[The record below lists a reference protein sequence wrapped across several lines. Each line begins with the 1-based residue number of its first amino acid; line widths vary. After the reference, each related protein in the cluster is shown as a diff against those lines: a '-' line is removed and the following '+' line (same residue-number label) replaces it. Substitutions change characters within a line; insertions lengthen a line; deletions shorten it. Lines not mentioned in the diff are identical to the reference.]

1 MYKKVLSISAALM
14 FIGQVNAQQKPNVP
28 HRSLLEAK
36 NSTELQA
43 IFEQNVQA
51 ELTYAKEVLGLSLAP
66 QPLPNGGMKQLVG
79 VTQNGIPQY
88 IKTDNTGAAKTIGTD
103 KVNPGGSL
111 GLSLSGS
118 GMTNRIGIWDGG
130 AVRLTHQE
138 FQGRAVQTDGVTNTI
153 DHSTHVAGTMIG
165 GGVQANAKGM
175 SFQAPLKCYEWTND
189 NSEMSTAAAAGMLIS
204 NHSYGSVCGW
214 EYDDVTPQWKW
225 HGDVSISNTEDIN
238 FGIYDAE
245 SQSWDQIVYSNPFF
259 LPFKSAGNDRGDVP
273 STTDPKVFY
282 NSNTGTWDVFSGTT
296 PPADGPYDCVSTYGN
311 AKNIITIG
319 AVNKITN
326 GWTSS
331 SSVVMSS
338 FSGWG
343 PTDDGR
349 IKPDVCAAGVNLTSS
364 FSASNTTYGTISG
377 TSMSSPSASGSAL
390 LIQQHFNNINAR
402 FLRASTLKGLIIHTA
417 DEAGSSVGPDYSYG
431 WGLMNTAKA
440 VQVIS
445 DSGANSIIESQIPV
459 ALTAF
464 TRTVVANGTSPLR
477 LTLCWTDVPANP
489 STGSVLDD
497 PNSKLVNDLD
507 IRLTRVSDNQ
517 VFSPYILNPAI
528 PASAATTGDN
538 IRDNVEQ
545 IHIGAPTA
553 GIYTIR
559 ITSKRALSANQSFS
573 LLISGL
579 SPVPA
584 ANFTASTQ
592 ATCTGSQVI
601 FTNTSSASTSRIWYF
616 PGGNPATSTAVNQT
630 VTYSTPGIYAVALK
644 VSNVAGTDSIYKT
657 NYIKIGGVTLPLNE
671 TFESNSATVGL
682 WKTTNNYTNDTLG
695 WRKWNNTGGTAPG
708 NTVFGINNYDNASAG
723 RRYQLLSPILD
734 LRGMQN
740 ASLNFQHAY
749 TRYATGDKDSLIVS
763 ISTNCG
769 TTWTRLYGATET
781 RPNTGTRLAT
791 YTRNGDQ
798 AQTSSAF
805 FLPAIAAD
813 WCNNSLNST
822 PCNTVNLTPYVGL
835 NNLIVRFESYCGSGN
850 NLFIDNVLIDGTPF
864 SPKAG
869 FTVPSLVCSNQN
881 FSITDTSK
889 NNPNTWEYTI
899 TGPQNLTFTTKN
911 PMVNLSTSGFY
922 NVKLKVSNVSGVD
935 SVTITKSFEVKDS
948 PTSPIV
954 TLNGSLLLCDADSA
968 LLTTS
973 GSNLKWYK
981 DSIAIAGAI
990 DSSYYNKFAGKIAVR
1005 TTATNGCSAQ
1015 SNILT
1020 FTAGTKPPVPIVT
1033 KSLTGNVFCDGGT
1046 FVLTSSATTANQWQK
1061 NGVDLV
1067 GETGKALNYNDSGTF
1082 TVKVSNG
1089 ACYVLSVPLTITKL
1103 VKPITSEITASRFAY
1118 KNDTATYKVSGL
1130 PTSTFTWT
1138 VIGGVIQ
1145 SGQNTNTIIV
1155 KWSTGSV
1162 GMVNVTEKGAN
1173 LCNGYLKTYP
1183 VGIWNTSMNNVA
1195 NENQILLYPNP
1206 ANNFINIQYL
1216 GNSLT
1221 NFQVTIFDILGKN
1234 ILNQNVNVSNK
1245 EEQNIDITHLPKGI
1259 YIVKITGNNFSASK
1273 TITKE

>member
-1 MYKKVLSISAALM
+1 MYKKILSISAALI
-14 FIGQVNAQQKPNVP
+14 FIGQVSAQQKPKVP

-66 QPLPNGGMKQLVG
+66 QMLANGGVMQLVG

-118 GMTNRIGIWDGG
+118 GMTNRIGVWDGG

-138 FQGRAVQTDGVTNTI
+138 FQSRAVQTDGATNLI
-153 DHSTHVAGTMIG
+153 DHATHVAGTMVG

-245 SQSWDQIVYSNPFF
+245 SQSWDQIVYSNPFY

-273 STTDPKVFY
+273 STSDPKVFY
-282 NSNTGTWDVFSGTT
+282 NGNTGTWDVFSGAT

-326 GWTSS
+326 GWTSA

-349 IKPDVCAAGVNLTSS
+349 IKPDICAAGVNLTSS

-377 TSMSSPSASGSAL
+377 TSMSSPNASGSAL
-390 LIQQHFNNINAR
+390 LIQQHFNNLNGR
-402 FLRASTLKGLIIHTA
+402 FLRASSLKGLIIHTA

-489 STGSVLDD
+489 STGAVLDD

-528 PASAATTGDN
+528 PSAAATTGDN
-538 IRDNVEQ
+538 TRDNVEQ
-545 IHIGAPTA
+545 IHIGTPAA

-592 ATCTGSQVI
+592 ATCSGGQVV
-601 FTNTSSASTSRIWYF
+601 FTNTSSASTSRTWYF

-644 VSNVAGTDSIYKT
+644 VSNVAGTDSIYRT

-708 NTVFGINNYDNASAG
+708 NTVFGINNYDNSTAG
-723 RRYQLLSPILD
+723 RRYQLISPILD
-734 LRGMQN
+734 FRGMQN

-749 TRYATGDKDSLIVS
+749 TRYATADKDSLIVS

-769 TTWTRLYGATET
+769 STWIRLYGAAET
-781 RPNTGTRLAT
+781 RPNLGTRLAT

-798 AQTSSAF
+798 AQTSTTF
-805 FLPAIAAD
+805 FLPAVAAD
-813 WCNNSLNST
+813 WCNNTINST
-822 PCNTVNLTPYVGL
+822 PCNTINLTPYVGL
-835 NNLIVRFESYCGSGN
+835 NNLMVRFESYCGSGN
-850 NLFIDNVLIDGTPF
+850 NLFIDNVIIDGTPF

-889 NNPNTWEYTI
+889 NNPDTWEYTL

-911 PMVNLSTSGFY
+911 PIVNLSTSGFY
-922 NVKLKVSNVSGVD
+922 NVKLKVSNVSGTD
-935 SVTITKSFEVKDS
+935 SVTVTKSFEVKES

-954 TLNGSLLLCDADSA
+954 TINGSLMLCDADSA

-973 GSNLKWYK
+973 GTNLKWYK
-981 DSIAIAGAI
+981 DSVFIAGAI
-990 DSSYYNKFAGKIAVR
+990 DTSYYNKFAGKIAVR

-1020 FTAGTKPPVPIVT
+1020 FTAGTKPPVPIIT
-1033 KSLTGNVFCDGGT
+1033 KSLSGNVFCDGGT

-1061 NGVDLV
+1061 NGLDLV
-1067 GETGKALNYNDSGTF
+1067 GQTGTALNYNDSGTF

-1089 ACYVLSVPLTITKL
+1089 ACFALSAPLTLNKLTK
-1103 VKPITSEITASRFAY
+1103 PNTSEITASRFAY
-1118 KNDTATYKVSGL
+1118 KNDTATYKVTGL
-1130 PTSTFTWT
+1130 PSSTYTWT
-1138 VIGGVIQ
+1138 INGGTIQ
-1145 SGQNTNTIIV
+1145 SGQNTNSIIV

-1162 GMVNVTEKGAN
+1162 GIVNVTEKGAN

-1183 VGIWNTSMNNVA
+1183 VGIWNTSLNNIS
-1195 NENQILLYPNP
+1195 NENEILLYPNP

-1221 NFQVTIFDILGKN
+1221 NFQVAIFDILGKN
-1234 ILNQNVNVSNK
+1234 ILNQNVNLSSK
-1245 EEQNIDITHLPKGI
+1245 EDQKIDITHLPKGI
-1259 YIVKITGNNFSASK
+1259 YIIKITGNNFSASK

>member
-1 MYKKVLSISAALM
+1 MYKKILSISAALI

-66 QPLPNGGMKQLVG
+66 QILANGGVMQLVG

-88 IKTDNTGAAKTIGTD
+88 IKTDNSGAAKTIGTD

-118 GMTNRIGIWDGG
+118 GMTNRIGVWDGG

-138 FQGRAVQTDGVTNTI
+138 FQSRAFQTDGATNLI
-153 DHSTHVAGTMIG
+153 DHATHVAGTMVA
-165 GGVQANAKGM
+165 GGVTASAKGM
-175 SFQAPLKCYEWTND
+175 AFQAPLKCYDWNND
-189 NSEMSTAAAAGMLIS
+189 NSEMSAAAAAGMLIS

-214 EYDDVTPQWKW
+214 EYDDATTQWKW
-225 HGDVSISNTEDIN
+225 HGDVSISLVEDIS

-245 SQSWDQIVYSNPFF
+245 SQNWDQMVYSNPFY

-273 STTDPKVFY
+273 SGSDPKVFY
-282 NSNTGTWDVFSGTT
+282 NVNTGTWDVFSGAT
-296 PPADGPYDCVSTYGN
+296 PPADGQYDCVSTYGN
-311 AKNIITIG
+311 AKNILTIG

-326 GWTSS
+326 GWTSA

-349 IKPDVCAAGVNLTSS
+349 IKPDICAAGVNLNSS
-364 FSASNTTYGTISG
+364 YSTSNTAYSLSSG

-390 LIQQHFNNINAR
+390 LIQQHFNNLNAR

-417 DEAGSSVGPDYSYG
+417 DEAGTSAGPDYSYG

-489 STGSVLDD
+489 STGSILDD

-528 PASAATTGDN
+528 PSAAATTGDN
-538 IRDNVEQ
+538 TRDNVEQ
-545 IHIGAPTA
+545 IHIAAPTA

-579 SPVPA
+579 SPIPA

-592 ATCTGSQVI
+592 ATCSGSQVI

-616 PGGNPATSTAVNQT
+616 PGGNPSTSTAVNQT

-644 VSNVAGTDSIYKT
+644 VSNIAGNDSIYRT

-671 TFESNSATVGL
+671 TFESNSVTVGL

-708 NTVFGINNYDNASAG
+708 NTVFGINNYDNSTAG
-723 RRYQLLSPILD
+723 RRYQLISPILD
-734 LRGMQN
+734 FRGMQN
-740 ASLNFQHAY
+740 ANLNFQHAY
-749 TRYATGDKDSLIVS
+749 TRYATADKDSLIVS

-769 TTWTRLYGATET
+769 STWIRLYGAAET
-781 RPNTGTRLAT
+781 RPNLGTRLAT

-798 AQTSSAF
+798 AQTSTAF

-813 WCNNSLNST
+813 WCNNTLNST

-835 NNLIVRFESYCGSGN
+835 NNLLVRFESYCGSGN

-869 FTVPSLVCSNQN
+869 FTVPSLVCTNQN

-889 NNPNTWEYTI
+889 NNPDTWEYTL

-911 PMVNLSTSGFY
+911 PIVNLSTSGFY
-922 NVKLKVSNVSGVD
+922 NVKLKVSNVSGSD

-973 GSNLKWYK
+973 GANLKWYK
-981 DSIAIAGAI
+981 DSVVIAGAI
-990 DSSYYNKFAGKIAVR
+990 DTNYYNKFAGKIAVR
-1005 TTATNGCSAQ
+1005 TTVSNGCSAQ

-1020 FTAGTKPPVPIVT
+1020 FTAGTRPPVPIVT
-1033 KSLTGNVFCDGGT
+1033 KSLSGNVFCDGGT

-1061 NGVDLV
+1061 NGLDLV
-1067 GETGKALNYNDSGTF
+1067 GETGTALNYNDSGTF

-1089 ACYVLSVPLTITKL
+1089 ACFALSAPLTLNKLTK
-1103 VKPITSEITASRFAY
+1103 PNTSEITASRFAY
-1118 KNDTATYKVSGL
+1118 KNDTATYKVTGL
-1130 PTSTFTWT
+1130 SSSTFTWSI
-1138 VIGGVIQ
+1138 IGGTIQ

-1155 KWSTGSV
+1155 KWSTGTV
-1162 GMVNVTEKGAN
+1162 VIVNVTVKGAN

-1183 VGIWNTSMNNVA
+1183 VGIWNTSLNNVT
-1195 NENQILLYPNP
+1195 NENEILLYPNP
-1206 ANNFINIQYL
+1206 VNSFINIQYL

-1221 NFQVTIFDILGKN
+1221 NFQVAFFDILGKN
-1234 ILNQNVNVSNK
+1234 ILNQNVSVSNK
-1245 EEQNIDITHLPKGI
+1245 DDQKIDVTHLPKGI